1 MAESAFAKTVKEVAE
16 RLRSFFYVGEPGREE
31 ARSRRWAGKLWRAHP
46 WVKKILRESGD
57 LEVARRHLYDGM
69 VERERAIRARK
80 LKAHPLEWSVIRDS
94 SRVLRNILSKRCE
107 RMAGFSSLEC
117 LWNMA
122 GDRWEEVPRNI
133 KPGFFEEFHRLFLAV
148 QGRSGLYKEAPPRH
162 AELSGREAGVARSE
176 ELDALAGHSEAYI
189 NSYPTGLE
197 KEIVERRRK
206 NRRRIM
212 KVLRASRKN
221 WNDYRWQLRH
231 VIRDE
236 KALGRLVELTD
247 DERQAIRLAKKHH
260 IPFGVTP
267 YYCSLMDYE
276 PGRGDDHAVR
286 AQVIPSK
293 YYVEEMVKYRK
304 RGMHSSDFMM
314 ESETSPIDTVTRRY
328 PRVAI
333 FKPFNTCAQI
343 CVYCQR
349 NWEIQD
355 VLCPRALAS
364 KRTIEN
370 ALRWFEKHPMV
381 REVLITGGDA
391 FIMKDDVIAFL
402 LKRLSKI
409 PHVERVR
416 FGTRTPVVLP
426 QRITPKL
433 ISIMKKY
440 FKPPRLDIAVVT
452 HYEHTYEVTPES
464 MAAVRRIRDAG
475 MSVYNQMVL
484 TVENSRRFEAVATRL
499 ILKRIGVDPYYT
511 FMMKGK
517 KESAEMRVPI
527 ARALQ
532 EQKEEGRLMPGTVR
546 TDETVYNVPRL
557 GKNNIRA
564 WQHHDLIMIMPD
576 GSRMLEFHPW
586 EKKISLAEVYTDRDV
601 PIYDYLIELARR
613 GEDVREYESV
623 WYYY

>member
-1 MAESAFAKTVKEVAE
+1 MKDVAE
-16 RLRSFFYVGEPGREE
+16 RLKSFLYVGEPGGDE
-31 ARSRRWAGKLWRAHP
+31 AESRRWANRLWSVHP
-46 WVKKILRESGD
+46 WVKEILRESKD
-57 LEVARRHLYDGM
+57 LNAARKKLYDRM
-69 VERERAIRARK
+69 VERERAIRSRK
-80 LKAHPLEWSVIRDS
+80 LKIHPLEWSVIRDS

-117 LWNMA
+117 LRNIA
-122 GDRWEEVPRNI
+122 GDRWSKVPKNI
-133 KPGFFEEFHRLFLAV
+133 NPGFFEEFHRLFLAV
-148 QGRSGLYKEAPPRH
+148 QGKSGLYEDVLPRY
-162 AELSGREAGVARSE
+162 AGLSGTEAGAARSD
-176 ELDALAGHSEAYI
+176 ELDALAEHSEAFI
-189 NSYPTGLE
+189 SSYPTGLDRE
-197 KEIVERRRK
+197 VVERRRK

-212 KVLRASRKN
+212 KSLRASREQ

-236 KALGRLVELTD
+236 GELAQLVDLTD
-247 DERQAIRLAKKHH
+247 DEREAIRLAKRHR

-276 PGRGDDHAVR
+276 SDRENDHAVR

-293 YYVEEMVKYRK
+293 YYVTEMVEHRK
-304 RGMHSSDFMM
+304 KGMHSSDFMM
-314 ESETSPIDTVTRRY
+314 ESETSPIDLVTRRY

-333 FKPFNTCAQI
+333 FKPYNTCAQI

-364 KRTIEN
+364 KGAIEK
-370 ALRWFEKHPMV
+370 ALRWFESHPMV
-381 REVLITGGDA
+381 REILITGGDA
-391 FIMKDDVIAFL
+391 FIMNDDMMAHI
-402 LKRLSKI
+402 LKRFSRME
-409 PHVERVR
+409 HVQRVR

-433 ISIMKKY
+433 VSILKKY
-440 FKPPRLDIAVVT
+440 FDPPKLDVAIVT
-452 HYEHTYEVTPES
+452 HYEHAYEVTPES
-464 MAAVRRIRDAG
+464 AAAIRRLRDAG
-475 MSVYNQMVL
+475 MSVYNQMVF

-499 ILKRIGVDPYYT
+499 MLKQIGVDPYYT

-517 KESAEMRVPI
+517 RECDGMRVPI

-546 TDETVYNVPRL
+546 TDESVYNVPRL

-586 EKKISLAEVYTDRDV
+586 EKNISLVDVYVDRDV
-601 PIYDYLIELARR
+601 PIYDYLMELARR
-613 GEDVREYESV
+613 GEDVGEYESV

>member
-1 MAESAFAKTVKEVAE
+1 MTGIADG
-16 RLRSFFYVGEPGREE
+16 LRNFFYVEAPGRDEAMSGCWADRLWRSHPHVKRVLVKSKGLDE
-31 ARSRRWAGKLWRAHP
+31 ARRQ
-46 WVKKILRESGD
+46 
-57 LEVARRHLYDGM
+57 LYDWM

-80 LKAHPLEWSVIRDS
+80 LKVHPLEWSVMRES
-94 SRVLRNILSKRCE
+94 SRVLRNIFSKRCE

-117 LWNMA
+117 LWNIA
-122 GDRWEEVPRNI
+122 NGRWGRVPKNI
-133 KPGFFEEFHRLFLAV
+133 KPGFFEEFHRLLLAV
-148 QGRSGLYKEAPPRH
+148 QGKSGLYEDSPPRH
-162 AELSGREAGVARSE
+162 AGLSGREAGVARTE
-176 ELDALAGHSEAYI
+176 ELDALAEYSEAFIY
-189 NSYPTGLE
+189 SYPTGLDADVV
-197 KEIVERRRK
+197 EIRRE

-212 KVLRASRKN
+212 KVFRASRRQ
-221 WNDYRWQLRH
+221 WDDYRWQLKQ

-236 KALGRLVELTD
+236 KGLGRLVELTD
-247 DERQAIRLAKKHH
+247 DEREAIRLAKEHH

-267 YYCSLMDYE
+267 YYCSMMDFE
-276 PGRGDDHAVR
+276 TDRENDHAVR

-293 YYVEEMVKYRK
+293 YYVREMMKYRK
-304 RGMHSSDFMM
+304 KGMHSSDFMM
-314 ESETSPIDTVTRRY
+314 ESETSPVDLVTRRY

-333 FKPFNTCAQI
+333 FKPYNTCAQI

-349 NWEIQD
+349 NWEIDD

-364 KRTIEN
+364 KGAMEN
-370 ALRWFEKHPMV
+370 ALRWFEGHPMV

-391 FIMKDDVIAFL
+391 FIMGDDMIEYL
-402 LKRLSKI
+402 LKRFSRIK
-409 PHVERVR
+409 HVERVR

-433 ISIMKKY
+433 VSVLRKY
-440 FKPPRLDIAVVT
+440 FDPPDFDVAIVT
-452 HYEHTYEVTPES
+452 HYEHVYEVTPES
-464 MAAVRRIRDAG
+464 ASAIKRLRGAG
-475 MSVYNQMVL
+475 MSVYNQMVY

-499 ILKRIGVDPYYT
+499 LLKRIGVDPYYT

-517 KESAEMRVPI
+517 RECDQMRVPI

-546 TDETVYNVPRL
+546 TDESVYNVPRL

-564 WQHHDLIMIMPD
+564 WQHHDFIMIMPD

-586 EKKISLAEVYTDRDV
+586 EKNISLADVYVDRDV
-601 PIYDYLIELARR
+601 PIYDYLVELARR
-613 GEDVREYESV
+613 GENLKEYESV